1 MEGILEQPNAEAE
14 DQRASNKIGLR
25 RKYAGEVFCEL
36 GVLILV
42 FLPLETVLRPPS
54 FWLEVSAVALL
65 VGFGLVVYGIQLRVE
80 D

>member
-1 MEGILEQPNAEAE
+1 MEQPNVQAE
-14 DQRASNKIGLR
+14 DQRAKDKIALR

-42 FLPLETVLRPPS
+42 FLPLETVLKPSS

-65 VGFGLVVYGIQLRVE
+65 VGFGLVIYGIQLRVE

>member
-1 MEGILEQPNAEAE
+1 MEQPNAQAE
-14 DQRASNKIGLR
+14 DQRAKGKVALR

-42 FLPLETVLRPPS
+42 FLPLETVLKPSS

-65 VGFGLVVYGIQLRVE
+65 VGFGLVIYGIQLRIE